1 MKTSLALLIG
11 ALLLGGAA
19 AGGRAQQITTLSTT
33 SNLVPQGITLLSR
46 TPQLVLRVRGSLVRG
61 VGPRMTVRLN
71 GQPLGTVAVDH
82 TDWRDHAFTVPAL
95 LASGTTLEI
104 VFDNDAAAGG
114 EDRNLFIA
122 SVGQGSTRFQPGP
135 LQSVYDRGAGA
146 LAFDGREVSAGRSDL
161 PWDGA
166 LRITWPESLT
176 PLATTA
182 RLQRQQAARL
192 LQQASFG
199 ALPGEIEQLAVTG
212 LPAWID
218 RQLAL
223 PASADFVGAVQARYD
238 LGPEH
243 RPRGAQ
249 YHPHQVGHHFW
260 RHASQAPD
268 QLRARTAFALHQ
280 IFMVSQH
287 DDSLWLHARAYA
299 SYLDLLNRQ
308 AFGNFRDLIEEI
320 ALSPAMGLYLSHMR
334 NQKED
339 PTRGRLPDENF
350 ARELMQ
356 LFTIGLHELRP
367 DGSVVTDAS
376 GRPVETYGNADVMA
390 LARVFTGYGW
400 AFPDSELTEAKLRA
414 GWPDYS
420 ADGDRRIDLQRMKAY
435 PGQHS
440 LLEKRLFA
448 GKPWERSIAAGGSAA
463 SDLKIALDTLFNH
476 PNVGPFIGRQLI
488 QRFVTSNP
496 SPAYVFRVSSVF
508 DNNGAGVRGDLGAV
522 VRAILL
528 DPEARRA
535 AGLSSADFGHVRE
548 PMVRFVQWARTCG
561 LASAAGTWRIG
572 NLSSTSNG
580 LGQSPLRS
588 PSVFN
593 FYPPDYPVAGTSLVG
608 PAFGIHNANT
618 ALNRINYLNYLLFW
632 GGSGAS
638 SGVPNAVGTQVNLS
652 AFTADAANAAI
663 LVDRLSRLA
672 LGDVLP
678 TASRNAVIT
687 AVNAYPGNTADGRLN
702 RVRQAAFLVFAS
714 PQYHLVR

>member
-11 ALLLGGAA
+11 ALLLGVAA

-95 LASGTTLEI
+95 LASGSTLEV

-122 SVGQGSTRFQPGP
+122 SVGQGNTRFQPGP

-192 LQQASFG
+192 LLQASFG

-488 QRFVTSNP
+488 QRLVRSDP
-496 SPAYVFRVSSVF
+496 SPAYVGRISAVF
-508 DNNGAGVRGDLGAV
+508 ANNGRGVRGDLGAV

-528 DPEARRA
+528 DPEARS
-535 AGLSSADFGHVRE
+535 L
-548 PMVRFVQWARTCG
+548 P
-561 LASAAGTWRIG
+561 AAGTGHKLREPVLRVAQWMRAFEARSQTGQFRID
-572 NLSSTSNG
+572 TQMDAT
-580 LGQSPLRS
+580 GQRVMMS
-588 PSVFN
+588 PSVFGY
-593 FYPPDYPVAGTSLVG
+593 FRPGHVPAGTTMGAQSRTLPEFQLVSETST
-608 PAFGIHNANT
+608 AAWANL
-618 ALNRINYLNYLLFW
+618 ALHM
-632 GGSGAS
+632 SGAGLGWTGS
-638 SGVPNAVGTQVNLS
+638 SVDVSARYDALAELAGRGDLEGVVDQLDLRLFAGGMS
-652 AFTADAANAAI
+652 AGLRQTLIDTMADVRGHDAT
-663 LVDRLSRLA
+663 SH
-672 LGDVLP
+672 
-678 TASRNAVIT
+678 
-687 AVNAYPGNTADGRLN
+687 LN
-702 RVRQAAFLVFAS
+702 RVRAAVLFALAS
-714 PQYHLVR
+714 HEYLIQR

>member
-11 ALLLGGAA
+11 ALLLGGAV
-19 AGGRAQQITTLSTT
+19 AGGQAQQITMLAAPS
-33 SNLVPQGITLLSR
+33 SLVPQGVMLLSR
-46 TPQLVLRVRGSLVRG
+46 TAPLMLRVRGSLVRG

-71 GQPLGTVAVDH
+71 GKPLGTVAVDH
-82 TDWRDHAFTVPAL
+82 ADWRDHAFVVPST
-95 LASGTTLEI
+95 LAGGATLEI
-104 VFDNDAAAGG
+104 VFDNDAAAGS

-122 SVGQGSTRFQPGP
+122 SVAQGTTRFQPGP

-146 LAFDGREVSAGRSDL
+146 LAFDGKEVSAGRSDL

-166 LRITWPESLT
+166 LRITWPGVATAVLS
-176 PLATTA
+176 TTA

-199 ALPGEIEQLAVTG
+199 ALPGEIEQLAATG

-243 RPRGAQ
+243 RPHGAQ

-280 IFMVSQH
+280 IFMVSQQ

-299 SYLDLLNRQ
+299 RYLDLLNRQ
-308 AFGNFRDLIEEI
+308 AFGNFRDLIEEM

-334 NQKED
+334 NLKED

-367 DGSVVTDAS
+367 DGSVVTDAG

-400 AFPDSELTEAKLRA
+400 AFPDNELTEAKLRA

-420 ADGDRRIDLQRMKAY
+420 AAADPRIDLQRMKAY

-440 LLEKRLFA
+440 LLEKRLFV

-488 QRFVTSNP
+488 QRLVRSDP
-496 SPAYVFRVSSVF
+496 SPAYVARVAAVF
-508 DNNGAGVRGDLGAV
+508 ANNGRGVRGDLGAV

-528 DPEARRA
+528 DAEARS
-535 AGLSSADFGHVRE
+535 L
-548 PMVRFVQWARTCG
+548 P
-561 LASAAGTWRIG
+561 AAGTGHKLREPALRVAQWMRAFEAHSQTGQFRID
-572 NLSSTSNG
+572 TEMEAT
-580 LGQSPLRS
+580 GQRVMMS
-588 PSVFN
+588 PSVFGH
-593 FYPPDYPVAGTSLVG
+593 FRPGHVPAGTTMGEQGRTMPEFQLINETS
-608 PAFGIHNANT
+608 T
-618 ALNRINYLNYLLFW
+618 ATWVNLALRMSGAGLGW
-632 GGSGAS
+632 TGSGSDVSARYDALAELAGRGDLD
-638 SGVPNAVGTQVNLS
+638 GVVDQLDLRLFAGGMS
-652 AFTADAANAAI
+652 AGLRQTLIDTMADVRGHDAT
-663 LVDRLSRLA
+663 SHQ
-672 LGDVLP
+672 
-678 TASRNAVIT
+678 
-687 AVNAYPGNTADGRLN
+687 N
-702 RVRQAAFLVFAS
+702 RVRAAVLFALAS
-714 PQYHLVR
+714 PEYLIQR